1 MPQAVRKELVACS
14 LGLRQNG
21 QILPCLQDVLHP
33 ARVPRHEG
41 HHLPAGAH
49 IEQVVAESEIK
60 ELPLPD
66 LAAVVAALLIAE
78 IILVYGVV
86 ALNAVGYGLVPHAA
100 VLLCLALKGKRQ
112 HSLEP
117 AALHVND
124 YGLSGVI
131 RKVLFCAGH
140 RVLE

>member
-1 MPQAVRKELVACS
+1 MPQAVSEQLVAYS
-14 LGLRQNG
+14 LGLRQHG

-33 ARVPRHEG
+33 ARVTRHEG

-49 IEQVVAESEIK
+49 VEQVVAESEIK

-66 LAAVVAALLIAE
+66 LPAVVTALLIAE
-78 IILVYGVV
+78 IVLVYGIV
-86 ALNAVGYGLVPHAA
+86 ALDAVGYGLMPHAA

-112 HSLEP
+112 PSLKP

-124 YGLSGVI
+124 DGLAGVI
-131 RKVLFCAGH
+131 RKVLFCAEH
-140 RVLE
+140 CVLE